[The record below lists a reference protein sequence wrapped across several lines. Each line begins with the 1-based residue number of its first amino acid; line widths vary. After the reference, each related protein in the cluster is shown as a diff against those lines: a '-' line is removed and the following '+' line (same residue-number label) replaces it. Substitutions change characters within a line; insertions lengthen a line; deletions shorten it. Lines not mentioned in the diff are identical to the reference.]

1 MIYKAFNERDGNI
14 FFQTFQL
21 PEECVSKQI
30 SLNKSALMIG
40 SGGGWGCTEGR
51 GILLPNLSPES

>member
-14 FFQTFQL
+14 FFQIFQL
-21 PEECVSKQI
+21 PEECVSKQII

-40 SGGGWGCTEGR
+40 SGGG
-51 GILLPNLSPES
+51 